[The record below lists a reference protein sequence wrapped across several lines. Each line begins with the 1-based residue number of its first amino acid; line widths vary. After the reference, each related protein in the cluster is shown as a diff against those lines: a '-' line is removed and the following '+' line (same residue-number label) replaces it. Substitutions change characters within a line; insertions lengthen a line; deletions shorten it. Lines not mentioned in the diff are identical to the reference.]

1 MLKKASFAL
10 TLITVLAMLLSS
22 VALAQGYQRIT
33 FEKKEPVVIGYS
45 VYDMLQPYWQ
55 AYAKGIEDAAK
66 AAGYGFVLSDQK
78 SSEQIQVSGSI
89 DLINQGISALIV
101 SPVQPPAL
109 PAIIDA
115 AHEAKI
121 PVIIGDVGV
130 AGDYDAFILSDNE
143 GGGKMAAQYM
153 VEKLKDKPGTKEILV
168 IELHPGSAVGE
179 VRVKGFVDE
188 IAKYPDFQIVA
199 SLNGNDTVEGGYQVT
214 QDTLS
219 AHPNL
224 AGIYAAN
231 DPSAIGAVQAL
242 KAAGKN
248 GVTDVLVVGFNADP
262 PALELIKAGEMAATI
277 RQDPYGQG
285 QKAVEIATAL
295 MNNQDFPFS
304 DPEERTVFFP
314 VNVVDATNV
323 DQYLAPTEAAA
334 PYKRITFEK
343 KEPVVIG
350 YSVYDMLQP
359 YWQAYAK
366 GIEDAAKAA
375 GYGFVLS
382 DQKSS
387 EQIQVSGS
395 IDLINQGISAL
406 IVSPVQPPALPAIID
421 AAHEAKIPVIIGDVG
436 VAGDYDAFILSDNEG
451 GGKMAAQYMVEKLKD
466 KPGTKE
472 ILVIELHPGSA
483 VGEVRV
489 KGFVDEIAKYPDF
502 QIVASLNGND
512 TVEGGYQ
519 VTQDTLSA
527 HPNLAGIYAAN
538 DPSAIGAVQ
547 ALKAAGKNGVTDVL
561 VVGFNADPPA
571 LELIKAGEM
580 AATIRQD
587 PYGQGQKAV
596 EIATALMNNQDF
608 PFSDP
613 EERTVFF
620 PVNVVDATNVDQYLQ
635 K

>member
-1 MLKKASFAL
+1 MKKAIL
-10 TLITVLAMLLSS
+10 LVTLVTVLAMLLSS
-22 VALAQGYQRIT
+22 VALAQEYQRIT

-78 SSEQIQVSGSI
+78 SSEQTEVSGSI

-109 PAIIDA
+109 PTIIDA
-115 AHEAKI
+115 AHKAKI

-188 IAKYPDFQIVA
+188 IAKHPDFQIVA
-199 SLNGNDTVEGGYQVT
+199 SLNGNDTAEGGYQVT

-231 DPSAIGAVQAL
+231 DPEAIGAVQAL

-285 QKAVEIATAL
+285 QKAVEVATAL
-295 MNNQDFPFS
+295 MNNQDFSFS
-304 DPEERTVFFP
+304 VP
-314 VNVVDATNV
+314 
-323 DQYLAPTEAAA
+323 
-334 PYKRITFEK
+334 K
-343 KEPVVIG
+343 
-350 YSVYDMLQP
+350 
-359 YWQAYAK
+359 
-366 GIEDAAKAA
+366 
-375 GYGFVLS
+375 
-382 DQKSS
+382 
-387 EQIQVSGS
+387 
-395 IDLINQGISAL
+395 
-406 IVSPVQPPALPAIID
+406 
-421 AAHEAKIPVIIGDVG
+421 
-436 VAGDYDAFILSDNEG
+436 
-451 GGKMAAQYMVEKLKD
+451 
-466 KPGTKE
+466 
-472 ILVIELHPGSA
+472 
-483 VGEVRV
+483 
-489 KGFVDEIAKYPDF
+489 
-502 QIVASLNGND
+502 
-512 TVEGGYQ
+512 
-519 VTQDTLSA
+519 
-527 HPNLAGIYAAN
+527 
-538 DPSAIGAVQ
+538 
-547 ALKAAGKNGVTDVL
+547 
-561 VVGFNADPPA
+561 
-571 LELIKAGEM
+571 
-580 AATIRQD
+580 
-587 PYGQGQKAV
+587 
-596 EIATALMNNQDF
+596 
-608 PFSDP
+608 
-613 EERTVFF
+613 ERTVFF